1 MQDKIPLIKQ
11 SEKRVYNIFF
21 SVILVLF
28 ALCTF
33 ITEFSPLEVVGN
45 LDQFWLFLVTDF
57 LPPEIPVESKLAI
70 LLNSIGVT
78 IAMAIASATVA
89 AILAFIVAL
98 FASELVSPFPQA
110 AKFVRGFATFLRNI
124 PALVWA
130 FILFSSLGIGIGVGF
145 VALCIT
151 SFAFMVRAFTETIED
166 VSQDCLES
174 LEAVGASFYQRVVN
188 GVIPACIS
196 GFLAWFLYC
205 IEVNIRAS
213 TIVGMVGGGG
223 VGMVLFSYIKSF
235 NYHMSFTIILII
247 AAIIILVDLLTGKLR
262 RVLNQ

>member
-1 MQDKIPLIKQ
+1 MQEKIPLIKK

-21 SVILVLF
+21 SVLLVLF
-28 ALCTF
+28 IVCSWL
-33 ITEFSPLEVVGN
+33 TEFSPIEVVRN
-45 LDQFWLFLVTDF
+45 IDQFWLFLTADF
-57 LPPEIPVESKLAI
+57 FPPEMPVGSKLAI
-70 LLNSIGVT
+70 LLNSIVVT
-78 IAMAIASATVA
+78 VAMAVSSATVA
-89 AILAFIVAL
+89 GILAFIVSL
-98 FASELVSPFPQA
+98 FASELISPFPRA
-110 AKFVRGFATFLRNI
+110 AKYVRGFATFLRNI

-130 FILFSSLGIGIGVGF
+130 FILFSSLGIGVGVGF
-145 VALCIT
+145 IALCIT

-174 LEAVGASFYQRVVN
+174 LEAVGADFGQRVIN

-235 NYHMSFTIILII
+235 NYHMAFTIILII